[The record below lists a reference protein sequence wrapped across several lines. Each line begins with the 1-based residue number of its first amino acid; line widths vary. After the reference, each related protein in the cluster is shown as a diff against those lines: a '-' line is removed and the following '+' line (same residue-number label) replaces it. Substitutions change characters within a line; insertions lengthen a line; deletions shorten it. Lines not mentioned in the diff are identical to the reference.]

1 MYSKISQNTS
11 FWHLHPITHS
21 IHYFLIRRNRCIE
34 LITSQSVFDYIANGN
49 SVNTTVGEGIKRTRS
64 PFVPRTMSIRKA
76 FNIMTER
83 VAAVRSVDRRT
94 SRCC

>member
-1 MYSKISQNTS
+1 MCSKISQNTS
-11 FWHLHPITHS
+11 SSCPFTLTRS

-49 SVNTTVGEGIKRTRS
+49 SVNTTVSEGIKRTRI

-83 VAAVRSVDRRT
+83 VVSRSCVERRT